1 MRALILVG
9 GFGTRLRP
17 LTTNYPKSVVPFAGR
32 PMVEWQIEALVKV
45 GVTKIVLAICY
56 KEELMKDFIAEM
68 NKKYKIDITCSI
80 EKEPLNTG
88 GPLKL
93 AEKLLVDESNAHIDK
108 STKTLDNMFFVL
120 NSDIICQYPFKNL
133 IEFHMAHKG
142 RATILCHE
150 VEEPSRFGVIIHDK
164 ETGLVKSFVE
174 KPQIYVGNSINAGIY
189 IFNNSVLDDIELRSV
204 SMEREIFPMLAH
216 ANELYVMKLEGFWKD
231 IGLPADFLVCNKIY
245 LNYFEEINRLNIDD
259 FELKVDVDNFK
270 GINLIHKQAKISSMA
285 VVGPFCV
292 IHKNVKIGDNCR
304 IAESI
309 LMDDSVVDDNAHI
322 FESIL
327 MFEVKVGKWAR
338 LDKQTIL
345 AERVSVRDESL
356 LVGERVEPN
365 QVVGKSK

>member
-1 MRALILVG
+1 
-9 GFGTRLRP
+9 
-17 LTTNYPKSVVPFAGR
+17 
-32 PMVEWQIEALVKV
+32 
-45 GVTKIVLAICY
+45 
-56 KEELMKDFIAEM
+56 MKDFIAEM